1 MHRAKTDL
9 VTVHGNLNVM
19 RYCNEIV
26 QPALLPFL
34 RQGHATIFQQDNA
47 WCHVAWHT
55 MHFLQANN
63 ANVLDWPTRSP
74 DISPIEHLW
83 DHLGRRVRERNY
95 VNNVRDLECVLH
107 EEWIRIPMAVVRRL
121 ISSMRIRCGAV
132 IDSNGGHTRY

>member
-1 MHRAKTDL
+1 
-9 VTVHGNLNVM
+9 
-19 RYCNEIV
+19 
-26 QPALLPFL
+26 
-34 RQGHATIFQQDNA
+34 
-47 WCHVAWHT
+47 